1 MSKESNWQGENRR
14 VVPRI
19 GDKLYRIVLFLNGF
33 AWICFIA
40 AMIVFHYARP
50 ELISGVQEYW
60 GVEGREN
67 WSMTL
72 SFYLMFLLSIS
83 TFMSLVVLIL
93 KSKRSRRRNDYMGI
107 NIVIL
112 FIIAASSLTWIYIEM
127 NN

>member
-19 GDKLYRIVLFLNGF
+19 GDKFYQTILFLNGF
-33 AWICFIA
+33 AWIIFVA
-40 AMIVFHYARP
+40 AMVVFHYARP

-60 GVEGREN
+60 GVEGRED

-72 SFYLMFLLSIS
+72 SFSLMILLSLS
-83 TFMSLVVLIL
+83 TFLSLLVLVL
-93 KSKRSRRRNDYMGI
+93 KRKRSRRRNDYMGI

-112 FIIAASSLTWIYIEM
+112 LIIAATSLTWIYIEM
-127 NN
+127 NH

>member
-1 MSKESNWQGENRR
+1 
-14 VVPRI
+14 
-19 GDKLYRIVLFLNGF
+19 
-33 AWICFIA
+33 
-40 AMIVFHYARP
+40 VFHYARP

-93 KSKRSRRRNDYMGI
+93 KRKRSRRRNDYMGI